1 MSAARSFM
9 KSGTATLREVA
20 KHAGVSLAT
29 ASRVVNGG
37 DQVREETRERVE
49 RAMRELLYIPHGR
62 PGVTG
67 AVGLFVPDLA
77 NPIFPLLA
85 AAMERQATAVGFS
98 TILCN
103 TTGSPTRESEYVH
116 MLLERQVAGM
126 IFISSELGDLR
137 ADHSHYRRLLAAGAR
152 LVFVNGANDDLAVA
166 AVGVDERAAGH
177 LATQHLL
184 DLGHRRIA
192 FVAGPDHYLPTLL
205 KAAGRENALRAA
217 DLDPADL
224 VEHSNFSLD
233 GGRTSARKLLTRP
246 DRPTGVICSN
256 DLMAIGVMQEAEEL
270 GLRVPDDVSVVGFD
284 GIPATTWTKPSLTT
298 VEQPVQKIAETAVTV
313 LRTLIADPR
322 RELPQ
327 FLFRPT
333 LQVRGSTAAVAVR

>member
-1 MSAARSFM
+1 M
-9 KSGTATLREVA
+9 KSGTSTLREVA

-29 ASRVVNGG
+29 ASRVINGG
-37 DQVREETRERVE
+37 DQVRDETRERVE
-49 RAMRELLYIPHGR
+49 RAMRELLYIPPGR
-62 PGVTG
+62 AGVSG
-67 AVGLFVPDLA
+67 AIGLFVPDLA

-85 AAMERQATAVGFS
+85 AAMEKQATSVGLS

-103 TTGSPTRESEYVH
+103 TTGSPTRETEYVH
-116 MLLERQVAGM
+116 VLLERQVVGM

-177 LATQHLL
+177 LATQHLI

-205 KAAGRENALRAA
+205 KAAGRDNALRAA
-217 DLDPADL
+217 SIDPAGL
-224 VEHSNFSLD
+224 VEHGNFSVE
-233 GGRTSARKLLTRP
+233 GGRSSARSLLAHEN
-246 DRPTGVICSN
+246 RPTGVICSN

-270 GLRVPDDVSVVGFD
+270 GLRVPEDLSVVGFD
-284 GIPATTWTKPSLTT
+284 GIPATTWTKPALTT
-298 VEQPVQKIAETAVTV
+298 VEQPIEKIAETAITV
-313 LRTLIADPR
+313 LRTLIADPE

-333 LQVRGSTAAVAVR
+333 LQVRGSTAAAPA

>member
-1 MSAARSFM
+1 
-9 KSGTATLREVA
+9 VA
-20 KHAGVSLAT
+20 QRAGVSLAT
-29 ASRVVNGG
+29 ASRVINGG
-37 DQVREETRERVE
+37 DQVRHETRERVE
-49 RAMRELLYIPHGR
+49 RAMRELLYIPPGR
-62 PGVTG
+62 PGVSG
-67 AVGLFVPDLA
+67 AIGLFVPDLA

-85 AAMERQATAVGFS
+85 AAMEKHATSVGLS

-103 TTGSPTRESEYVH
+103 TTGSPTRETEYVH

-177 LATQHLL
+177 LATQHLI

-217 DLDPADL
+217 GIDPAGL
-224 VEHSNFSLD
+224 VEHSNFSVD
-233 GGRTSARKLLTRP
+233 GGRSSARSLLARDNP
-246 DRPTGVICSN
+246 PTGVICSN
-256 DLMAIGVMQEAEEL
+256 DLMAIGVMQEAEKV
-270 GLRVPDDVSVVGFD
+270 GLHIPDDVSVVGFD
-284 GIPATTWTKPSLTT
+284 GIPAATWTKPALTT
-298 VEQPVQKIAETAVTV
+298 IEQPVEKIAETAITV
-313 LRTLIADPR
+313 LRTLIADPE

-333 LQVRGSTAAVAVR
+333 LQVRGSTAAARS